1 MKRLNPAYVTFVF
14 EHVSK
19 SPYFNLI
26 SMPLTALTWGE
37 CRLELVVQEKHT
49 QPFGTVHGGV
59 CASLVDAASFWA
71 VFSQLDEGLEMTTVE
86 LKLNY
91 LAPIS
96 EGRLIAKG
104 RAIKTGNTICLGEAS
119 VEDEKGRLIA
129 HGTST
134 MMILRG
140 LNVLGKSK
148 MPRKFLDEEER
159 DE

>member
-1 MKRLNPAYVTFVF
+1 MKKLNPAYVTFVF

-19 SPYFNLI
+19 SPYFDLI
-26 SMPLTALTWGE
+26 SMPITSLTWGE

-49 QPFGTVHGGV
+49 QPFGTIHGGV

-71 VFSQLDEGLEMTTVE
+71 VFSQLEEGLEMTTVE

-91 LAPIS
+91 LAPVS

-104 RAIKTGNTICLGEAS
+104 RAIKAGNTICLGEAS

-129 HGTST
+129 HGTAT

-140 LNVLGKSK
+140 LEIQSHSN
-148 MPRKFLDEEER
+148 MPPKFLDEEEQ

>member
-1 MKRLNPAYVTFVF
+1 MKKLNPSYVTFVF

-19 SPYFNLI
+19 SPYFDLI
-26 SMPLTALTWGE
+26 SMPLTALSWGE

-91 LAPIS
+91 LAPVS

-104 RAIKTGNTICLGEAS
+104 RAIKAGNTICLGEAS
-119 VEDEKGRLIA
+119 VEDEKGRLVA
-129 HGTST
+129 HGTAT

-140 LNVLGKSK
+140 LEIQSQSN
-148 MPRKFLDEEER
+148 MPRKFLDEEE
-159 DE
+159 